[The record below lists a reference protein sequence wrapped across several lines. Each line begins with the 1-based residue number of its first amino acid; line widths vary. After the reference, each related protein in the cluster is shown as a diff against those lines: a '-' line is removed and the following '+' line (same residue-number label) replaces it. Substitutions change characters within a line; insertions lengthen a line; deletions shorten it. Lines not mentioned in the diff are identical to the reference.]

1 MADTRL
7 TREDL
12 QAVKKYVLYGFCCR
26 GAVII
31 IILSN
36 CIRFVIDQNT
46 YESIRLIIRIITYG
60 GLAGLFLGSA
70 SGREWV
76 NISEK
81 LHMAENSPQGKRLK
95 QRTTISYIIGFISIA
110 IGLLALY
117 MMWQGLKEGVERGM
131 ILWRGFYFS
140 LALELIA
147 SVFLC
152 KKALNSIDRMDI

>member
-1 MADTRL
+1 MTDIKL
-7 TREDL
+7 THEDL

-36 CIRFVIDQNT
+36 CIRFVVDPNT
-46 YESIRLIIRIITYG
+46 YESIRLLIRVITYG

-81 LHMAENSPQGKRLK
+81 LDMVENSPQGKRLK

-117 MMWQGLKEGVERGM
+117 LMWQGIVEGAGGGM
-131 ILWRGFYFS
+131 VLWRGFYFS

-152 KKALNSIDRMDI
+152 KKAMNSIDRMDI